1 MVREHVR
8 VVERP
13 LPDAPLVVDQLPA
26 VARVVTAEEPAVV
39 VLEERVDPVRI
50 RARDR
55 QPDPPDDAL
64 LRHPRIARDLGPRVP
79 AVDAFEH
86 AAARP
91 ARRHRVL
98 PTECLPQRHVEHV
111 RVVAIQRDVNGT
123 GPLVTE
129 EDPLPAVPAVG
140 APEETALLARHPVL
154 SERRD
159 VDDVRV
165 GRVDADLGDA
175 VGVGE
180 PDVFPGLAAVAA
192 AVHAVARQDVA
203 ADARLA
209 GADEDEVGVGFRHR
223 DRAHRRRRD
232 LEVGDGVPVVAAV
245 GRLPEAAAG
254 RAEIGFVRPA
264 LDAGDGD
271 GAAAAVGAEVAPG
284 VAGEEGGV
292 ENDLLGLEGGRAG
305 EGQEGAKGASGGHR
319 RRVARDHRLI
329 IERRSNGQKGRGE
342 GDRHD

>member
-13 LPDAPLVVDQLPA
+13 LPNAPFVVDQLPGL
-26 VARVVTAEEPAVV
+26 ARVVTAEEPAVV
-39 VLEERVDPVRI
+39 ILEERVDPVRI
-50 RARDR
+50 RARHR
-55 QPDPPDDAL
+55 HPDPPYDAL

-86 AAARP
+86 PTARP

-98 PTECLPQRHVEHV
+98 LAESLPQRHVKHV

-123 GPLVTE
+123 GAFVAE

-140 APEETALLARHPVL
+140 APEDAAFLARHPVL
-154 SERRD
+154 AERRD
-159 VDDVRV
+159 VHDVRI
-165 GRVDADLGDA
+165 GRVDANLGDP
-175 VGVGE
+175 VRVGE
-180 PDVFPGLAAVAA
+180 PDVLPGLAGVAA

-209 GADEDEVGVGFRHR
+209 GADEHEVRVRLA
-223 DRAHRRRRD
+223 DRNRTHRRRRD

-254 RAEIGFVRPA
+254 RAEVGLVRPA
-264 LDAGDGD
+264 LDAADRD
-271 GAAAAVGAEVAPG
+271 GAAAAVGAQVAPG

-292 ENDLLGLEGGRAG
+292 ENDLLGG
-305 EGQEGAKGASGGHR
+305 EITR
-319 RRVARDHRLI
+319 
-329 IERRSNGQKGRGE
+329 GRGE
-342 GDRHD
+342 EDRREHDRRDWRAFHSGASCAWGW